1 MSGENVEIVRR
12 AFEAF
17 NRGDHDAAFKDLTP
31 NFEYV
36 PSGVIPGVTEI
47 QRGPDGMKRFVGW
60 LLDQFDDVRID
71 VNEAFA
77 QDDRVF
83 VSITNRGRG
92 KRSGAETSWD
102 VCVVFTMQ
110 GGEAVRGKAFRTRAQ
125 ALEAA
130 GLLES

>member
-1 MSGENVEIVRR
+1 MEENVELVRR

-17 NRGDHDAAFKDLTP
+17 NRGDHDAAFKDLAPT
-31 NFEYV
+31 FKYV

-77 QDDRVF
+77 QGDRVF

-92 KRSGAETSWD
+92 KRSGAETSWE
-102 VCVVFTMQ
+102 VWQVFTMQ
-110 GGEAVRGKAFRTRAQ
+110 GGEAVRGEAFRTKEQ

-130 GLLES
+130 GLSE

>member
-1 MSGENVEIVRR
+1 MEENVELVRR

-17 NRGDHDAAFKDLTP
+17 NRGDHDAAFKDLAPT
-31 NFEYV
+31 FEYV
-36 PSGVIPGVTEI
+36 PSGVIPGVTDI
-47 QRGPDGMKRFVGW
+47 QVGAEGMKRFVGW

-77 QDDRVF
+77 QGDRVF

-92 KRSGAETSWD
+92 KRSGAETSWE
-102 VCVVFTMQ
+102 VWQVFTMQ
-110 GGEAVRGKAFRTRAQ
+110 GGRAVRGEAFRTRGQ

-130 GLLES
+130 GIEE